1 MPEARAPQPDAKMI
15 EGLLQNV
22 RGTIPLS
29 IEQIE
34 TILRL
39 VAASQATVKSYLDL
53 GCAGG
58 VLAPAL
64 LDEYPGARANIV
76 QFTGSL
82 VEAARMQLGPRL
94 DRVAIHLARIQTPSW
109 LELVRDLAPYDL
121 ITSGVEIPLLPQP
134 RQQAFFREVYDLLR
148 PGGFFLAIQHVASAT
163 RWTQSPWD
171 DQMIEAIFGETL
183 KKDRHRPRTEVAWEF
198 YQNLARESQKIAPL
212 EVQCDWLREIGFE
225 SVECFLK
232 VSEMAVFGGIK
243 PGPERADA
251 AGGAREF
258 VTGG

>member
-1 MPEARAPQPDAKMI
+1 MPEAPAPQPDAKMI
-15 EGLLQNV
+15 EGLLHNV
-22 RGTIPLS
+22 RGTIPLA

-39 VAASQATVKSYLDL
+39 VAAAQGPVKSYLDL

-58 VLAPAL
+58 VLAPAV
-64 LDEYPGARANIV
+64 LDEYPSARANIV
-76 QFTGSL
+76 QFTGPL

-94 DRVAIHLARIQTPSW
+94 DRAALHLARVHTSAW
-109 LELVRDLAPYDL
+109 VDLVRDLAPYDL

-134 RQQAFFREVYDLLR
+134 RQQEFFREVYDLLR
-148 PGGFFLAIQHVASAT
+148 PGGIFLVIEHVASAT

-183 KKDRHRPRTEVAWEF
+183 KKDPRRPRTEVAWEF
-198 YQNLARESQKIAPL
+198 YENLARESQKIAPL

-232 VSEMAVFGGIK
+232 VAEMAVFGGLK
-243 PGPERADA
+243 PGRPERPN
-251 AGGAREF
+251 GGGGREF

>member
-1 MPEARAPQPDAKMI
+1 MPKAPAPQPDAKMI

-39 VAASQATVKSYLDL
+39 VAAAQVPVKTYLDL

-64 LDEYPGARANIV
+64 LDEHPAARANIV
-76 QFTGSL
+76 QFTGTL

-94 DRVAIHLARIQTPSW
+94 DRVALHVARFQTPSW
-109 LELVRDLAPYDL
+109 LEVVRDLAPYDV
-121 ITSGVEIPLLPQP
+121 ITSGVEIPLLPQA
-134 RQQAFFREVYDLLR
+134 RQQEFFREVYDLLR
-148 PGGFFLAIQHVASAT
+148 PGGFFLAIEHVASAT

-183 KKDRHRPRTEVAWEF
+183 KKDRRRPRTEVAWEF

-212 EVQCDWLREIGFE
+212 EVQCDWLRAIGFE

-232 VSEMAVFGGIK
+232 VSELAIFGGLK
-243 PGPERADA
+243 PGPERTN
-251 AGGAREF
+251 GGAGTSEF
-258 VTGG
+258 VTGA